1 MLKFETNLELK
12 FNLVGISTR
21 VCKILMKMTKI
32 VTSLNMTLVDI
43 NSFFIHLL
51 TIGRDLLLK
60 GEMKIILMEKDPYLF
75 SLPEVNGHFLKQ
87 KLISPSLCN
96 NKLPPSAYNLCVVRI
111 LPQALTTHW
120 SSIGEA
126 GCPFFRPKFRF
137 PFGILEELS
146 LWSRLLL
153 RSEFRQKYHQPPP
166 LSTCPVGKIDGARS
180 LQEFRSK
187 KQLAFPFMYWL
198 EQYKMFRFILLSSK
212 SKRNLLLI
220 RLVH

>member
-153 RSEFRQKYHQPPP
+153 RSEFRP
-166 LSTCPVGKIDGARS
+166 L
-180 LQEFRSK
+180 
-187 KQLAFPFMYWL
+187 
-198 EQYKMFRFILLSSK
+198 K
-212 SKRNLLLI
+212 SKISSTTSTFNLSGRKNRRCQKPSRIPVEKAVGFSFYVLA
-220 RLVH
+220 RTVQNVSVHIIVVEK